1 MKQRVW
7 KKCKRL
13 SSCSQRSRGGRK
25 AQRGC
30 LMSVWVTTSK
40 SFVLPGSS
48 VPRHP
53 ADEAPVTSC
62 KCWLEA
68 RSTNEHERR
77 IRGAER
83 CWVLPT
89 CREQPS
95 HRSELGWFG
104 TWAAESWPF
113 LWHSSAVTQQREEK
127 DSAFRNRQNT
137 PASLLTGAALMQEHI
152 HDKDFRDKELPV
164 KTLHP
169 WRMPSLFFCQI
180 FLACRTSCLF
190 SQAFWRVG
198 HLRTRRKNQ

>member
-1 MKQRVW
+1 MKYRVW

-68 RSTNEHERR
+68 RSTNECERR

-95 HRSELGWFG
+95 HHSELGWFG
-104 TWAAESWPF
+104 TWAAELALP
-113 LWHSSAVTQQREEK
+113 
-127 DSAFRNRQNT
+127 
-137 PASLLTGAALMQEHI
+137 PAQLSCDPAKRGEGFSFQEPPEHTGIAPY
-152 HDKDFRDKELPV
+152 R
-164 KTLHP
+164 
-169 WRMPSLFFCQI
+169 
-180 FLACRTSCLF
+180 SCLD
-190 SQAFWRVG
+190 VG
-198 HLRTRRKNQ
+198 EYS